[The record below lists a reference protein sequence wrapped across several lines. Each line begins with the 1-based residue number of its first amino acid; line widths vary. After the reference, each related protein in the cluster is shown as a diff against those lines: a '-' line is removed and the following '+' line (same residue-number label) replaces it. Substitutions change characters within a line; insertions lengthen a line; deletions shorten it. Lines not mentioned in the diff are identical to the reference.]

1 MKEVKKITTSRQIND
16 AVNTKNGFFIDSVH
30 DLSLNAEILVF
41 RESNAGRMKEWR
53 RSYKL
58 LTLKKEQAVVELLS
72 ESTRFRIMSVKFYH
86 RENQKNETVRDEKTG
101 SEIDQNE
108 NDETSELFEKQIN
121 PKTAPQ
127 SVISTSA
134 SSVKRNRE
142 RSKKHSMNVNFS
154 SDFCFFMNEFFFV
167 DEIDEVE
174 CFFVDQFEP
183 KTPSQFVASKQKEVL
198 KLIEKEVFQLTDFSE
213 IPMGIRI
220 FNFRFVNEIKH
231 QSIEKK
237 LKKSR
242 LMMQA
247 YNDFNKMSVLTQS
260 SIIQRVNQRVILCLT
275 AMFKDSLTKLYFR
288 DVIQAYVQSIFSLN
302 REFYIRSSFE
312 FTVMLDAIKI
322 DVVKVVKPLYEIPK
336 AGNH

>member
-1 MKEVKKITTSRQIND
+1 MILKE
-16 AVNTKNGFFIDSVH
+16 
-30 DLSLNAEILVF
+30 
-41 RESNAGRMKEWR
+41 
-53 RSYKL
+53 
-58 LTLKKEQAVVELLS
+58 EQAVVELLS
-72 ESTRFRIMSVKFYH
+72 GPTRFRITSVKPYH
-86 RENQKNETVRDEKTG
+86 RKNQKNEAVRDEKTG

-183 KTPSQFVASKQKEVL
+183 KTSSQFVVSRQKEVL
-198 KLIEKEVFQLTDFSE
+198 ELIEKEIFQLTDFSE

-220 FNFRFVNEIKH
+220 FNSRFVDEIKH

-247 YNDFNKMSVLTQS
+247 YNNFNKMSVLTQS
-260 SIIQRVNQRVILCLT
+260 SIIQRVNQRVILCFI
-275 AMFKDSLTKLYFR
+275 AMFKNNFIKLYLR
-288 DVIQAYVQSIFSLN
+288 DVTQAYVQSLFSLN
-302 REFYIRSSFE
+302 QKFYIRSSSE
-312 FTVMLDAIKI
+312 FTVMLGAIET
-322 DVVKVVKPLYEIPK
+322 DVVKVV
-336 AGNH
+336 